1 MKNDIETTEVTPG
14 HFESSPFPMSLET
27 QKRLLELIYNRKSGI
42 ITRIESTINE
52 IQAKLKKLDKIA
64 DENDALWKMLDEQR
78 EMDQIFVQSAEEY
91 NKEIAEILLRN
102 AKVQGDA

>member
-1 MKNDIETTEVTPG
+1 ML
-14 HFESSPFPMSLET
+14 SLV
-27 QKRLLELIYNRKSGI
+27 QKILRAATSFDTVLSRLE
-42 ITRIESTINE
+42 RIESTINE